1 MLNYW
6 QSIEHEYTSECVACC
21 TATWNAGSKRMQLE
35 FWIHTQ
41 TGADVPWC
49 FNLSSS
55 LACTP
60 TIRLPLIEIAMLR
73 IQVISKMAMLFEV
86 IVYHPKWR
94 VSELLMIKLCG
105 ERVTIARRC
114 DWRFTQAP
122 SGIWI
127 WNLNILC
134 FDFDVGCQTLDYNFG
149 GLILGCIE
157 ADFYKWLIFALQK
170 PDVYFRSWQ

>member
-1 MLNYW
+1 MLARSEYNWNSEYIHR
-6 QSIEHEYTSECVACC
+6 QGQTFHDASICLHLHRVRLRFVFRPSRSQCY
-21 TATWNAGSKRMQLE
+21 GSKSYLR
-35 FWIHTQ
+35 W
-41 TGADVPWC
+41 PW
-49 FNLSSS
+49 FLKSSFI
-55 LACTP
+55 TKE
-60 TIRLPLIEIAMLR
+60 IRLG
-73 IQVISKMAMLFEV
+73 
-86 IVYHPKWR
+86 
-94 VSELLMIKLCG
+94 ELLMTLFG